1 MPNPNAIADI
11 VDVQVEVASV
21 KTGRSPFSNVMAGS
35 TFNQPASWL
44 GDGFNRAKVYIGDEQ
59 EVDEALEAD
68 GFAAASSARRQAR
81 SFFRATPTSDR
92 LVIGRKDPGDAT
104 WAAAL
109 TAILAERGD
118 WYGFGIEDRDEASI
132 DSAAA
137 WTEQQ
142 FALFVCVNDDTDVPT
157 ASPGNMLAELRAI
170 GYKRTIYLWHDPEV
184 ASGLDVAT
192 IYTASAGP
200 WDLSSVAGGIL
211 NVEVGTPSGTTE
223 TPIQFDAAAAVVVGT
238 DASPADITADLP
250 AQLDVEIDN
259 DGTTISVPI
268 VAADFQSTATPLA
281 SELGAKVQGF
291 IGASKVSAGD
301 AGAGADL
308 GKFRLASR
316 VLGTGSQIDIKN
328 TSTAALLT
336 AFGLT
341 AAVTNGSGDAVD
353 ASAVT
358 PAELVTWLT
367 GDLPATATAA
377 EGTGLLDDYVG
388 ISTVGTGEF
397 HTLRVL
403 GATVNGVLNF
413 TSSTTAGIGTDDDFV
428 DMMWLA
434 GRLGGLNLD
443 APRPQGH
450 VTWDNFRP
458 ASLDGRCVADD
469 LTSAQ
474 RTAIREQGGNTFELR
489 TTARTPG
496 EIHFGRTVSGIPAD
510 SRVGADWLAYRM
522 AEVVKTALDDAA
534 DGATQIDFTDADAR
548 VTLLGICG
556 EMLLRADQ
564 YGLLLADLDPPDPTS
579 GKTTGLVV
587 PYFAQ
592 LTQANVDNRRWGP
605 IRFVQR
611 RRGALEQVVIRGTLI

>member
-21 KTGRSPFSNVMAGS
+21 KTGRSPFSNVMAAS
-35 TFNQPASWL
+35 TFAQPASWL
-44 GDGFNRAKVYIGDEQ
+44 GDGFSRAKVYIGDEQ

-68 GFAAASSARRQAR
+68 GFAVSSSARRQAR
-81 SFFRATPTSDR
+81 SFFRATPTGDR
-92 LVIGRKDPGDAT
+92 IIMGRKDPGDAT
-104 WAAAL
+104 WGAAL
-109 TAILAERGD
+109 SAILAERGD

-137 WTEQQ
+137 WAEQQ
-142 FALFVCVNDDTDVPT
+142 FALFVCVNADANVPT
-157 ASPGNMLAELRAI
+157 ASPGNMLADLKAI
-170 GYKRTIYLWHDPEV
+170 GYKRTIYLWHDAET
-184 ASGLDVAT
+184 ASGLGPAT
-192 IYTASAGP
+192 IYTAAAGP
-200 WDLSSVAGGIL
+200 WDMTGVAGKIL
-211 NVEVGTPSGTTE
+211 NVEVGTPSGTSE
-223 TPIQFDAAAAVVVGT
+223 TSIQFDAAAAIVVGT
-238 DASPADITADLP
+238 DATPADVSGSLP

-259 DGTTISVPI
+259 DGITISVPI
-268 VAADFQSTATPLA
+268 VAADFSDPTLPLA
-281 SELGAKVQGF
+281 SELGTKVQGF
-291 IGASKVSAGD
+291 IGASRVAAGD
-301 AGAGADL
+301 AGGADA

-328 TSTAALLT
+328 TSTAGLLT

-341 AAVTNGSGDAVD
+341 AAVTNGTGDAVD
-353 ASAVT
+353 ASAMT

-367 GDLPATATAA
+367 GGLPATATAA
-377 EGTGLLDDYVG
+377 EGTGLLDDFVG
-388 ISTVGTGEF
+388 ISTVGDGEF
-397 HTLRVL
+397 YTLRVL
-403 GATVNGVLNF
+403 GAEVNGVLNF
-413 TSSTTAGIGTDDDFV
+413 TSSTTPGVGTDDDFV

-458 ASLDGRCVADD
+458 DPLDGRCVADN

-489 TTARTPG
+489 TTNRTPG
-496 EIHFGRTVSGIPAD
+496 EIHFGRTISGIPAD

-548 VTLLGICG
+548 VTLLGVCG
-556 EMLLRADQ
+556 ELLLRADQ